1 MSDVDV
7 GADSPPYTT
16 HTHTRP
22 RDHRDCARLC
32 AHLSNLAMLKKI
44 ESNSRSSPL
53 CALAARAAPALRS
66 GAVRGPS
73 RGGTALDTSKNT
85 SLSRSN

>member
-1 MSDVDV
+1 MWMSEPT
-7 GADSPPYTT
+7 PPPTP
-16 HTHTRP
+16 HTRTHDP
-22 RDHRDCARLC
+22 GTTETVHVCVHTSLTSRC
-32 AHLSNLAMLKKI
+32 SKI

-66 GAVRGPS
+66 GAVRGPP